1 MSRLL
6 INFKM
11 SSIVI
16 VDSISC
22 LNESNNGDVVVCG
35 SHGGISAAEYVVNR
49 FRLNGI
55 IVNDAG
61 KGKGSAGIAGLQVYE
76 RIGIPAAAVDTFT
89 AMIGNGLDNYECGI
103 ISAVNKPA
111 EDCGVKIG
119 MSAKDATLI
128 MFNKRTAK
136 YD

>member
-1 MSRLL
+1 
-6 INFKM
+6 M

-35 SHGGISAAEYVVNR
+35 SHGSISAAEYVVNR

-61 KGKGSAGIAGLQVYE
+61 KGKENAGIAGLQVYE

-103 ISAVNKPA
+103 ISAVNNLA
-111 EDCGVKIG
+111 GDCGVRVG
-119 MSAKDATLI
+119 MSAKDAALM
-128 MFNKRTAK
+128 MFNRETIKNV
-136 YD
+136 